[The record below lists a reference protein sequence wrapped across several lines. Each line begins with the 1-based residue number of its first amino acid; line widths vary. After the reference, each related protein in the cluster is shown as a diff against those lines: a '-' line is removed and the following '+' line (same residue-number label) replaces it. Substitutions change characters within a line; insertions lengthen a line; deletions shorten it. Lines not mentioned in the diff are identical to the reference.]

1 MPVQHPDVGWQRRWL
16 VATYGYLGQIE
27 DAEWEIMELDAL
39 GHALTI
45 EDFEL
50 RTAISNDGYKKILL
64 EGLRKAGVPER

>member
-1 MPVQHPDVGWQRRWL
+1 
-16 VATYGYLGQIE
+16 
-27 DAEWEIMELDAL
+27 MELDAL